1 MPVTEAL
8 YGQILF
14 WVPFDSFRPYMAKQY
29 MIPRSNNDIERVTFD
44 EFFIKKLYSSYLVG
58 ASNVYDRMIPDYVSY
73 NEDTEQYHA
82 EILKEQERIE
92 RELLNFEQDLWE
104 Y

>member
-1 MPVTEAL
+1 ML
-8 YGQILF
+8 Y
-14 WVPFDSFRPYMAKQY
+14 SFVFSFIAFVLCCFGAFL
-29 MIPRSNNDIERVTFD
+29 I
-44 EFFIKKLYSSYLVG
+44 FFIKKLYSSYLVG

>member
-1 MPVTEAL
+1 
-8 YGQILF
+8 
-14 WVPFDSFRPYMAKQY
+14 

>member
-1 MPVTEAL
+1 M
-8 YGQILF
+8 
-14 WVPFDSFRPYMAKQY
+14 
-29 MIPRSNNDIERVTFD
+29 
-44 EFFIKKLYSSYLVG
+44 VG